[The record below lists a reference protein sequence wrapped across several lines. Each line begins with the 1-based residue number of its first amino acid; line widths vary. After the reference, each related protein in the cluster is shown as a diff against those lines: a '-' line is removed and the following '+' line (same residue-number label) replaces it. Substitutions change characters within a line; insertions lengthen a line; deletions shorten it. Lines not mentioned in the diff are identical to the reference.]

1 MPRNNPN
8 YKLARDALMRNFER
22 ELNFDEN
29 LLAGIYTVKANSL
42 NVKCEFYTIFLLS
55 CSPDPTTNSENMNLY
70 CREHL
75 DR

>member
-29 LLAGIYTVKANSL
+29 LLAGIYTVKKNSL
-42 NVKCEFYTIFLLS
+42 NVKCKLLCPIQYVFYVLV
-55 CSPDPTTNSENMNLY
+55 C
-70 CREHL
+70 
-75 DR
+75 